1 MDRKIKKG
9 SKGIALFDNTS
20 NKTHYVFDYADTEF
34 FANKT
39 GKDFITARFEGGEDL
54 SFAITSL
61 EKTYGRTNDTL
72 SHAERIFAIAESA
85 VDDSFPEILE
95 DLKEN
100 VEGSFLA
107 KYDEDELEAVLR
119 STLTSSVAYSVAK
132 KAGVDVSELNLDFSH
147 INEFDTTDSI
157 SCIGRQIADLA
168 NPIINDLSKSF
179 WIYRR
184 RELQAT
190 KERRTEHGADLSTG
204 RGLSGAEHRAEEH
217 AGRHGTD
224 EVRVSAE
231 EVSGETQTDAL
242 HADAAERDVLPSSS
256 TDSGRSGHDVE
267 PSDRGA
273 GESPGRERGIEDE
286 RSNEMGRDDEQH
298 PGISGGN
305 SPERTY
311 LQLSLFPS
319 EQEQEEIHKGAEIER
334 FSAFNLPKDNL
345 DADLMRG
352 SQFEGGKMRIYA
364 LYQHEE
370 SAAERANFLQ
380 KEYGLGGH
388 SFQLMNGESRFVD
401 YSGKGVLIHS
411 FRSEYEERFT
421 WREAE
426 KRIKGLIDRG
436 IYLND
441 KDKDSWAA
449 LETKYAEVGGVPYP
463 DPAYRMPEPI
473 EVLMERNKDR

>member
-1 MDRKIKKG
+1 MAVTNVMLAALNENTRLAVSRNEATWTKFLDFSCRFSKYAFDDQILIYGQNPQATAVAPMHTWNKHMDRKIKKG

-72 SHAERIFAIAESA
+72 SHAERIFAVAESA

-157 SCIGRQIADLA
+157 SCIGRQTADLA

-190 KERRTEHGADLSTG
+190 KESLLIKSQAQNKKYCRQILNIENRPSTQAVT
-204 RGLSGAEHRAEEH
+204 S
-217 AGRHGTD
+217 
-224 EVRVSAE
+224 
-231 EVSGETQTDAL
+231 
-242 HADAAERDVLPSSS
+242 
-256 TDSGRSGHDVE
+256 
-267 PSDRGA
+267 
-273 GESPGRERGIEDE
+273 
-286 RSNEMGRDDEQH
+286 
-298 PGISGGN
+298 
-305 SPERTY
+305 
-311 LQLSLFPS
+311 
-319 EQEQEEIHKGAEIER
+319 
-334 FSAFNLPKDNL
+334 
-345 DADLMRG
+345 
-352 SQFEGGKMRIYA
+352 
-364 LYQHEE
+364 
-370 SAAERANFLQ
+370 
-380 KEYGLGGH
+380 
-388 SFQLMNGESRFVD
+388 
-401 YSGKGVLIHS
+401 
-411 FRSEYEERFT
+411 
-421 WREAE
+421 
-426 KRIKGLIDRG
+426 
-436 IYLND
+436 
-441 KDKDSWAA
+441 
-449 LETKYAEVGGVPYP
+449 
-463 DPAYRMPEPI
+463 
-473 EVLMERNKDR
+473 